1 MCLSKKDLM
10 TNNDNTDLV
19 LHRAFVVLLI
29 RNNTH
34 ELQLSKKK
42 DVVLCDRQS
51 ATTTQN
57 NRVSDPSSLEA
68 IRIFKARW
76 PASCFS
82 KIKKKLKKALP
93 LLLFLL
99 SWAILFFPHFSNTF
113 FFSFLCFPFYIFR
126 PLSRPFFF
134 PLPFFHHH
142 HHLFSWLWN
151 FCYFYFVFRFFK
163 NMLGG

>member
-34 ELQLSKKK
+34 MSCNWVKKK
-42 DVVLCDRQS
+42 GCRIVWADRRQQHK
-51 ATTTQN
+51 TTG
-57 NRVSDPSSLEA
+57 SLILPPLRLLE
-68 IRIFKARW
+68 
-76 PASCFS
+76 FS
-82 KIKKKLKKALP
+82 KQEGLLPVFQKKIKKSLSPPPFP
-93 LLLFLL
+93 LIL
-99 SWAILFFPHFSNTF
+99 SNFVFPHFSNTF
-113 FFSFLCFPFYIFR
+113 LLFIFVFSFLYFSPSLKTLFFSSSF
-126 PLSRPFFF
+126 LSSSSSSF
-134 PLPFFHHH
+134 
-142 HHLFSWLWN
+142 FSWLWN